1 MTKGDDIVADQNND
15 KDVLD
20 NIADDTNGN
29 NNIHNDYISDN
40 NTDDIDIIQL

>member
-1 MTKGDDIVADQNND
+1 MDNHNND
-15 KDVLD
+15 YEHHNDNDVLD
-20 NIADDTNGN
+20 NNADNTNGN

>member
-1 MTKGDDIVADQNND
+1 MDNHNNDYEHHND

-20 NIADDTNGN
+20 NIADNTNGN
-29 NNIHNDYISDN
+29 NNIYNDYISDN